1 VLWQPLQL
9 ILHQLIHHSSLYL
22 LILGWLIIAILSCL
36 ICYQDF
42 KARKVRNDIV
52 ILLAVVTCSLMIL
65 TDNYAAVYIC
75 LGIFLV
81 GLLLTQINVIAAG
94 DIKLLMAFSLAIKPN
109 LILLTFVV
117 IGFTGGLLAV
127 VYYLSIR
134 MNKFSKQDNGIPY
147 ALPICFAS
155 VLAIAA
161 SL

>member
-1 VLWQPLQL
+1 MLVLFLLVASFYLQA
-9 ILHQLIHHSSLYL
+9 
-22 LILGWLIIAILSCL
+22 LGWLIIVILSCL

-52 ILLAVVTCSLMIL
+52 MVLAVVTCSLMIL
-65 TDNYAAVYIC
+65 TGNYAAVYVC
-75 LGIFLV
+75 LGLFLG

-94 DIKLLMAFSLAIKPN
+94 DIKLLMAFSLAIKPD

-117 IGFTGGLLAV
+117 IGFSGGLLAV
-127 VYYLSIR
+127 VYYLSIC
-134 MNKFSKQDNGIPY
+134 MNKLSNQDNGIPY
-147 ALPICFAS
+147 AIPICFSS

>member
-1 VLWQPLQL
+1 MASFYLQA
-9 ILHQLIHHSSLYL
+9 
-22 LILGWLIIAILSCL
+22 LGWLIIAILSCL

-52 ILLAVVTCSLMIL
+52 MVLAVVTCSLMIL
-65 TDNYAAVYIC
+65 TGNYAAVYVC
-75 LGIFLV
+75 LGLFLG

-94 DIKLLMAFSLAIKPN
+94 DIKLLMAFSLAIKPD

-127 VYYLSIR
+127 VYYLSIC
-134 MNKFSKQDNGIPY
+134 MNKLSNQDNGIPY
-147 ALPICFAS
+147 AIPICFSS